1 MDNIRLLLEVG
12 HCVVSTQNLSL
23 TASGW
28 PQKEYCPPIDS
39 STFFA
44 IVNDYSD
51 LSDTTLIRELKATL
65 DLLKEDALTQDNATF
80 DPSGTSGSRDDIS
93 SHDSSERA
101 QSWHGDTTSAVTD
114 DTEFSAL
121 SQATGAV
128 DLGRDL
134 DDVDSLRETDW
145 AEFQALTPS
154 AKARLL
160 KEMFHGATQFDIIYI
175 LRKVDNNL
183 EKAVD
188 ELLNQAYLKDEDL
201 RNGGSNLKKGIEAF
215 TEPAISAQGRRGR
228 RKKKQAQRRT
238 SSTPVPLIPQYLP
251 RDISPDPPD
260 IYIASSG
267 SAAPLQLQRASALLA
282 ARSNAFAQA
291 QAAHRKSKSIPLMG
305 GAASYYSSV
314 ARDAHAALRQHDSA
328 KANELVARQ
337 SRPGEVDLHGVSVS
351 DATRIT
357 KVEVEQ
363 WWEREGREWSREG
376 KAMVGGLRIIT
387 GVGRH
392 SDGGRGK
399 LGPAVKAMLQRD
411 EWKIEEGEGVFEV
424 VGRVRR

>member
-1 MDNIRLLLEVG
+1 M
-12 HCVVSTQNLSL
+12 
-23 TASGW
+23 
-28 PQKEYCPPIDS
+28 
-39 STFFA
+39 
-44 IVNDYSD
+44 
-51 LSDTTLIRELKATL
+51 
-65 DLLKEDALTQDNATF
+65 LKEDALTQDNAIF
-80 DPSGTSGSRDDIS
+80 DPSGTSGSQDGMS

-101 QSWHGDTTSAVTD
+101 QSWHGDTTSAATD
-114 DTEFSAL
+114 NTELSAL

-134 DDVDSLRETDW
+134 DGVDSLTETDW
-145 AEFQALTPS
+145 AELQALTPS
-154 AKARLL
+154 EKARLL
-160 KEMFHGATQFDIIYI
+160 REMFHGATEFDTIYT

-183 EKAVD
+183 ERAVD
-188 ELLNQAYLKDEDL
+188 ELLNQAYFKDEDL
-201 RNGGSNLKKGIEAF
+201 RNGESNLKKGIEAF
-215 TEPAISAQGRRGR
+215 TEPDVGAQGRRGR
-228 RKKKQAQRRT
+228 KKKKQSQRRT

-251 RDISPDPPD
+251 RDISPNPPE
-260 IYIASSG
+260 IHIASSN
-267 SAAPLQLQRASALLA
+267 SAAPLQLPRASALLV

-314 ARDAHAALRQHDSA
+314 AHDAHAALRQHDSA
-328 KANELVARQ
+328 RANELVARQ

-351 DATRIT
+351 DATRIA
-357 KVEVEQ
+357 KLEVEQ

-376 KAMVGGLRIIT
+376 KAMVVGLRIIT

-399 LGPAVKAMLQRD
+399 LGPAVRAMLRRD
-411 EWKIEEGEGVFEV
+411 DWKIEEGEGVFEV

>member
-1 MDNIRLLLEVG
+1 M
-12 HCVVSTQNLSL
+12 
-23 TASGW
+23 SGW

-51 LSDTTLIRELKATL
+51 LSDTTSVKQLKAAL
-65 DLLKEDALTQDNATF
+65 DLLKEDALPQDSAIF

-101 QSWHGDTTSAVTD
+101 QSCHGDTTSAVTD
-114 DTEFSAL
+114 NTELSAL

-128 DLGRDL
+128 DSGWELGG
-134 DDVDSLRETDW
+134 VDSFSENDL
-145 AEFQALTPS
+145 AELQALPLS
-154 AKARLL
+154 EKAQLL
-160 KEMFHGATQFDIIYI
+160 KEMFHSATEFDTNYI
-175 LRKVDNNL
+175 LRKVDNNF
-183 EKAVD
+183 ERAVD
-188 ELLNQAYLKDEDL
+188 ELLNQAYFKEEDL
-201 RNGGSNLKKGIEAF
+201 KNGESNIKKGIEAF
-215 TEPAISAQGRRGR
+215 TEPTVGTQGRRGR
-228 RKKKQAQRRT
+228 RKKKQPQRRT
-238 SSTPVPLIPQYLP
+238 SSTTVPIIPQYLP
-251 RDISPDPPD
+251 RDISPNPPD
-260 IYIASSG
+260 IHIASSN
-267 SAAPLQLQRASALLA
+267 SAAPLHLSRASALLV

-328 KANELVARQ
+328 RANELVARQ

-351 DATRIT
+351 DATRIA
-357 KVEVEQ
+357 KLEVEQ
-363 WWEREGREWSREG
+363 WWERQGREWSREG
-376 KAMVGGLRIIT
+376 KVMVGGLRIIT

-399 LGPAVKAMLQRD
+399 LGPAVRAMLQRD
-411 EWKIEEGEGVFEV
+411 DWKIEEGEGVVEV

>member
-1 MDNIRLLLEVG
+1 MDDIRLLLE
-12 HCVVSTQNLSL
+12 
-23 TASGW
+23 
-28 PQKEYCPPIDS
+28 KEYCPPIDS

-51 LSDTTLIRELKATL
+51 LSDTISVEELKATL

-101 QSWHGDTTSAVTD
+101 QSWHGDNTSAVTD
-114 DTEFSAL
+114 NTEFSAL
-121 SQATGAV
+121 SQATGEV
-128 DLGRDL
+128 DLGREL
-134 DDVDSLRETDW
+134 DGVDSFSETDL
-145 AEFQALTPS
+145 AELQALTPS
-154 AKARLL
+154 QKARLL
-160 KEMFHGATQFDIIYI
+160 KEMFHGATDFDTIYI
-175 LRKVDNNL
+175 LRKVDNDF

-188 ELLNQAYLKDEDL
+188 ELLNQAYFKDEDL
-201 RNGGSNLKKGIEAF
+201 KNGESNLKKGIEAF
-215 TEPAISAQGRRGR
+215 TEPAVGTQGRRGR
-228 RKKKQAQRRT
+228 RKKKQPQRRT
-238 SSTPVPLIPQYLP
+238 SSTPVSLIPQYLP
-251 RDISPDPPD
+251 RAISPNPPD
-260 IYIASSG
+260 MDIASSN
-267 SAAPLQLQRASALLA
+267 STTPLQLPRASALLV

-314 ARDAHAALRQHDSA
+314 ARDAHATLRQHDSA
-328 KANELVARQ
+328 RANELVARQ

-351 DATRIT
+351 DATRIA

-376 KAMVGGLRIIT
+376 KVMVGGLRIIT
-387 GVGRH
+387 GIGRH

-399 LGPAVKAMLQRD
+399 LGPAVRAMLKRED
-411 EWKIEEGEGVFEV
+411 WKIEEGEGVFEV

>member
-1 MDNIRLLLEVG
+1 M
-12 HCVVSTQNLSL
+12 
-23 TASGW
+23 SGW

-51 LSDTTLIRELKATL
+51 LSDTISVQELKATL

-101 QSWHGDTTSAVTD
+101 QSCHGDTTSAVTD
-114 DTEFSAL
+114 NTELSAL
-121 SQATGAV
+121 SQATGP
-128 DLGRDL
+128 
-134 DDVDSLRETDW
+134 VDSGWELDGVDSFSETDL
-145 AEFQALTPS
+145 AQLQALSPS
-154 AKARLL
+154 EKAQLL
-160 KEMFHGATQFDIIYI
+160 KEMFHSATEFDTIYI
-175 LRKVDNNL
+175 LRKVDNNF
-183 EKAVD
+183 ERAVD
-188 ELLNQAYLKDEDL
+188 ELLNQAYFKEEDL
-201 RNGGSNLKKGIEAF
+201 KNGESNIKKGIEAF
-215 TEPAISAQGRRGR
+215 TEPTVGTQGRRGR
-228 RKKKQAQRRT
+228 RKKKQPQRRT
-238 SSTPVPLIPQYLP
+238 SSTPVPIIPQYLP
-251 RDISPDPPD
+251 RDISPNPPD
-260 IYIASSG
+260 IYIASSN
-267 SAAPLQLQRASALLA
+267 SSAPLQLSRASALLV

-305 GAASYYSSV
+305 GAAAHYSSV

-328 KANELVARQ
+328 RANELVARQ

-351 DATRIT
+351 DATRIAKT
-357 KVEVEQ
+357 EIEQ

-376 KAMVGGLRIIT
+376 KVMVGGLRIIT

-399 LGPAVKAMLQRD
+399 LGPAVRAMLQRD
-411 EWKIEEGEGVFEV
+411 GWKIEEGEGVFEV

>member
-1 MDNIRLLLEVG
+1 M
-12 HCVVSTQNLSL
+12 
-23 TASGW
+23 SGW

-51 LSDTTLIRELKATL
+51 LSDTTSVQELKATL

-101 QSWHGDTTSAVTD
+101 QSCHGDTTSAVTD
-114 DTEFSAL
+114 NTELSAL
-121 SQATGAV
+121 SQATGP
-128 DLGRDL
+128 
-134 DDVDSLRETDW
+134 VDSGWELDGVDSFSETDL
-145 AEFQALTPS
+145 AQLQALSPS
-154 AKARLL
+154 EKAQLL
-160 KEMFHGATQFDIIYI
+160 KEMFHSATEFDTIYI
-175 LRKVDNNL
+175 LRKVDNNF
-183 EKAVD
+183 ERAVD
-188 ELLNQAYLKDEDL
+188 ELLNQAYFKEEDL
-201 RNGGSNLKKGIEAF
+201 KNGESNIKKGIEAF
-215 TEPAISAQGRRGR
+215 TEPTVGTQGRRGR
-228 RKKKQAQRRT
+228 RKKKQPQRRT
-238 SSTPVPLIPQYLP
+238 SSTPVPIIPQYLP
-251 RDISPDPPD
+251 RDISPNPPD
-260 IYIASSG
+260 IYIASSN
-267 SAAPLQLQRASALLA
+267 SSAPLQLSRASALLV

-305 GAASYYSSV
+305 GAAAHYSSV

-328 KANELVARQ
+328 RANELVARQ

-351 DATRIT
+351 DATRIAKT
-357 KVEVEQ
+357 EIEQ

-376 KAMVGGLRIIT
+376 KVMVGGLRIIT

-392 SDGGRGK
+392 SEGGRGK
-399 LGPAVKAMLQRD
+399 LGPAVRAMLQRD
-411 EWKIEEGEGVFEV
+411 GWKIEEGEGVFEV

>member
-1 MDNIRLLLEVG
+1 MDNIRLLLE
-12 HCVVSTQNLSL
+12 
-23 TASGW
+23 
-28 PQKEYCPPIDS
+28 KEYCPPIDS

-51 LSDTTLIRELKATL
+51 LSDTTSVKELKATL
-65 DLLKEDALTQDNATF
+65 DLLKEDALTQDNTTF

-114 DTEFSAL
+114 NTELSAL

-128 DLGRDL
+128 DLGRESDG
-134 DDVDSLRETDW
+134 VDSFSEIDL
-145 AEFQALTPS
+145 AELQALTPS
-154 AKARLL
+154 EKARLL
-160 KEMFHGATQFDIIYI
+160 KEMFHSATEFDTIYV
-175 LRKVDNNL
+175 LRKVDNNF
-183 EKAVD
+183 ERAVD

-201 RNGGSNLKKGIEAF
+201 KNGESNLKKGIEAF
-215 TEPAISAQGRRGR
+215 TEPAVGTQGRRGR
-228 RKKKQAQRRT
+228 RKKKQPQRRT
-238 SSTPVPLIPQYLP
+238 SSTPVPIIPQYLP
-251 RDISPDPPD
+251 RDISPNPPPD
-260 IYIASSG
+260 IYIGSLNSS
-267 SAAPLQLQRASALLA
+267 APLQLPRATALLV
-282 ARSNAFAQA
+282 ARSNAFAHA

-328 KANELVARQ
+328 RANELVARQ

-351 DATRIT
+351 DATRIA
-357 KVEVEQ
+357 KMEVEQ

-376 KAMVGGLRIIT
+376 KVMVGGLRIIT
-387 GVGRH
+387 GIGRH

-399 LGPAVKAMLQRD
+399 LGPAVRAMLRRD
-411 EWKIEEGEGVFEV
+411 DWKIEEGEGVFEV

>member
-1 MDNIRLLLEVG
+1 M
-12 HCVVSTQNLSL
+12 
-23 TASGW
+23 SGW

-44 IVNDYSD
+44 IINDYSD
-51 LSDTTLIRELKATL
+51 LSDTTSVKELKATL
-65 DLLKEDALTQDNATF
+65 DLLKEDALTQDNTTF

-101 QSWHGDTTSAVTD
+101 HSCHGDTTSAMTD
-114 DTEFSAL
+114 NTELSAL

-128 DLGRDL
+128 DSGWGL
-134 DDVDSLRETDW
+134 DGVDSFSETDL
-145 AEFQALTPS
+145 AELQALPPS
-154 AKARLL
+154 EKAQLL
-160 KEMFHGATQFDIIYI
+160 KEMFHSATEFDTIYI
-175 LRKVDNNL
+175 LRKVDNNF
-183 EKAVD
+183 ERAVD
-188 ELLNQAYLKDEDL
+188 ELLNQAYFKEEDL
-201 RNGGSNLKKGIEAF
+201 KNGESNIKKGIEAF
-215 TEPAISAQGRRGR
+215 TEPTFGTQGRRGR
-228 RKKKQAQRRT
+228 RKKKQPQRRT
-238 SSTPVPLIPQYLP
+238 SSTPVPIIPQYLP
-251 RDISPDPPD
+251 RDISPNPPD
-260 IYIASSG
+260 IYTVSSNT
-267 SAAPLQLQRASALLA
+267 AAPLQLSRASALLV

-328 KANELVARQ
+328 RANELVARQ

-351 DATRIT
+351 DATRIA
-357 KVEVEQ
+357 KMEVEQ

-376 KAMVGGLRIIT
+376 KVMVGGLRIIT

-399 LGPAVKAMLQRD
+399 LGPAVRAMLQRD
-411 EWKIEEGEGVFEV
+411 DWKIEEGEGVFEV

>member
-1 MDNIRLLLEVG
+1 M
-12 HCVVSTQNLSL
+12 
-23 TASGW
+23 SGW

-51 LSDTTLIRELKATL
+51 LSDTTSVQELKATL
-65 DLLKEDALTQDNATF
+65 DLLKEDALTQNNATF

-101 QSWHGDTTSAVTD
+101 QSCHGDTTSAVTD
-114 DTEFSAL
+114 NTELSAL
-121 SQATGAV
+121 SQATGPV
-128 DLGRDL
+128 ESGWEL
-134 DDVDSLRETDW
+134 DGVDSFSETDL
-145 AEFQALTPS
+145 AQLQALSPS
-154 AKARLL
+154 EKAQLL
-160 KEMFHGATQFDIIYI
+160 KEMFHSATEFDTIYI
-175 LRKVDNNL
+175 LRKVDNNF
-183 EKAVD
+183 ERAVD
-188 ELLNQAYLKDEDL
+188 ELLNQAYFKEEDL
-201 RNGGSNLKKGIEAF
+201 KNGESNIKKGIEAF
-215 TEPAISAQGRRGR
+215 TEPTVGTQGRRGR
-228 RKKKQAQRRT
+228 RKKKQPQRRT
-238 SSTPVPLIPQYLP
+238 SSTPVPIIPQYLP
-251 RDISPDPPD
+251 RDISPNPPD
-260 IYIASSG
+260 IYIASSN
-267 SAAPLQLQRASALLA
+267 SSAPLQLSRASALLV

-305 GAASYYSSV
+305 GAAAHYSSV

-328 KANELVARQ
+328 RANELVARQ

-351 DATRIT
+351 DATRIAKT
-357 KVEVEQ
+357 DIEQ

-376 KAMVGGLRIIT
+376 KVMVGGLRIIT

-399 LGPAVKAMLQRD
+399 LGPAVRAMLQRD
-411 EWKIEEGEGVFEV
+411 GWKIEEGEGVFEV

>member
-1 MDNIRLLLEVG
+1 M
-12 HCVVSTQNLSL
+12 S
-23 TASGW
+23 AW

-51 LSDTTLIRELKATL
+51 LSDTTLVKELKATL

-93 SHDSSERA
+93 SHASSERA
-101 QSWHGDTTSAVTD
+101 QSWHGDTTSVVTD
-114 DTEFSAL
+114 NTELSAL
-121 SQATGAV
+121 SQATEAV

-134 DDVDSLRETDW
+134 DGVDSLRETDW
-145 AEFQALTPS
+145 AELQALTPS
-154 AKARLL
+154 EKARLL
-160 KEMFHGATQFDIIYI
+160 EEMFHGATRFDISYI

-188 ELLNQAYLKDEDL
+188 ELLNQAYFKDEDL
-201 RNGGSNLKKGIEAF
+201 KNGESNLKKGIEAF
-215 TEPAISAQGRRGR
+215 TEPAVGAQGRRGR
-228 RKKKQAQRRT
+228 RKKKQPQRRT
-238 SSTPVPLIPQYLP
+238 SSTPVPLVPQYLP
-251 RDISPDPPD
+251 RDISPNTPD
-260 IYIASSG
+260 IYIASSN
-267 SAAPLQLQRASALLA
+267 SAAPLPLPRASALLV

-328 KANELVARQ
+328 RANELVARQ

-351 DATRIT
+351 DATRIA
-357 KVEVEQ
+357 KMEVEQ

-376 KAMVGGLRIIT
+376 KVMVGGLRIIT

-399 LGPAVKAMLQRD
+399 LGPAVRAMLQRD
-411 EWKIEEGEGVFEV
+411 DWKIEEGEGVFEV